1 MMEDDVHRTDCAR
14 VRLRSGRSAIVH
26 TAGSA
31 VKTAPMVVMHYGTPH
46 TGRHPTV
53 FAQLAEELGVRLIA
67 ASRPGFAGS
76 DRHLGRSVA
85 DAAADVVEVLE
96 GWELRGEAAPHQ
108 VLTVGYSGGGPHA
121 LAFAS
126 LLPGRVREV
135 GVFGCPAPYDGSV
148 EWFAGMA
155 GNGGGLR
162 PAAEGREARE
172 EHQSSAEFDP
182 ESFTAADRAAL
193 DGRWASIGEDA
204 QAAFAFG
211 SDLGEIDDDLA
222 FVAPWE
228 FDLDRITARV
238 SLFQAEDDRIIPS
251 HHAARLKR
259 LLPGAEARILQGSGH
274 VEVLDALPEWL
285 KTAVARLS

>member
-1 MMEDDVHRTDCAR
+1 MDDDVHRMDRDR

-31 VKTAPMVVMHYGTPH
+31 AETAPVVVMHYGTPH
-46 TGRHPTV
+46 TGRHPAV
-53 FAQLAEELGVRLIA
+53 IAQLAEELGIRLIA
-67 ASRPGFAGS
+67 VTRAGFAGT

-85 DAAADVVEVLE
+85 DAAAEVVEVLE
-96 GWELRGEAAPHQ
+96 RLELQGIATPRE
-108 VLTVGYSGGGPHA
+108 VVTVGYSGGGPHA

-126 LLPGRVREV
+126 LLPDRVREV

-162 PAAEGREARE
+162 PATEGRGARE

-193 DGRWASIGEDA
+193 DGRWAGIGEDA
-204 QAAFAFG
+204 QAAFALG
-211 SDLGEIDDDLA
+211 SDMGEIDDDLA
-222 FVAPWE
+222 FVAPWG

-251 HHAARLKR
+251 HHAARLQR
-259 LLPGAEARILQGSGH
+259 LLPGADAHLLIDSGH
-274 VEVLDALPEWL
+274 VAVLDALPEWMRV
-285 KTAVARLS
+285 AVARLS

>member
-1 MMEDDVHRTDCAR
+1 MMEDDVHRTKDDR
-14 VRLRSGRSAIVH
+14 VLLRSGRSVIVR

-31 VKTAPMVVMHYGTPH
+31 VKTAPTMVMHYGTPH
-46 TGRHPTV
+46 TGRHPAV
-53 FAQLAEELGVRLIA
+53 IAQLAEELGVRLIA
-67 ASRPGFAGS
+67 VTRPGFAS
-76 DRHLGRSVA
+76 TDRHLGRSVA
-85 DAAADVVEVLE
+85 DAAAEVVEVLE
-96 GWELRGEAAPHQ
+96 ELDLRDEATPHQ
-108 VLTVGYSGGGPHA
+108 ILTVGYSGGGPHA

-126 LLPGRVREV
+126 LLPDRVREV

-193 DGRWASIGEDA
+193 DGRWAGIGEDA
-204 QAAFAFG
+204 QAAFALG
-211 SDLGEIDDDLA
+211 SDMGEIDDDLA
-222 FVAPWE
+222 FVAPWG
-228 FDLDRITARV
+228 FDVDRITARV
-238 SLFQAEDDRIIPS
+238 SLFQAEDDRIIPA

-259 LLPGAEARILQGSGH
+259 LLPGADAHLLIDSGH
-274 VEVLDALPEWL
+274 VAVLDALPEWMRV
-285 KTAVARLS
+285 AVARLS